1 MSLYIKRLIPSPNPT
16 KKWRACFS
24 DGRHTDFGSAQMS
37 DYTLHHDRA
46 RKKRYQQRH
55 IGDLRTGDPTR
66 PGFLSWYILWGFP
79 SITKSVRWYN
89 NNVLNQSEFV
99 LDPELRT

>member
-1 MSLYIKRLIPSPNPT
+1 
-16 KKWRACFS
+16 
-24 DGRHTDFGSAQMS
+24 
-37 DYTLHHDRA
+37 
-46 RKKRYQQRH
+46 
-55 IGDLRTGDPTR
+55 LRTGDPTR

-89 NNVLNQSEFV
+89 NHVLNQSEFV